1 MTVHPVRHSGLI
13 LGVPQTMHCFEQ
25 MQQRI
30 TGFVAAHSGMPEK
43 RYTQLMLHTG
53 ELVMDMGTVLDGRRA
68 VKEKL
73 IDELG
78 GLSDALA
85 WLYKEIERE

>member
-1 MTVHPVRHSGLI
+1 MT
-13 LGVPQTMHCFEQ
+13 
-25 MQQRI
+25 
-30 TGFVAAHSGMPEK
+30 EK
-43 RYTQLMLHTG
+43 RYTELMLHTG

-78 GLSDALA
+78 GLSDALE
-85 WLYKEIERE
+85 WLYGEIENSQQ

>member
-1 MTVHPVRHSGLI
+1 MSRGL
-13 LGVPQTMHCFEQ
+13 GDVY
-25 MQQRI
+25 
-30 TGFVAAHSGMPEK
+30 K
-43 RYTQLMLHTG
+43 RQLHTG

-78 GLSDALA
+78 GLSDALD
-85 WLYKEIERE
+85 WLHRAIETRE